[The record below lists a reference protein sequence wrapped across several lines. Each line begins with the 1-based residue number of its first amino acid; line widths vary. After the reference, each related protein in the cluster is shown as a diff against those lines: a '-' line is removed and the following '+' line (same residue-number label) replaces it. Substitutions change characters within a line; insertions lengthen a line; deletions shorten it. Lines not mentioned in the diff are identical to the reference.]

1 MFPEN
6 DCRDSSIVT
15 ILCTCSVL
23 TRFDEGKFADSMAGI
38 RSDTLR
44 VKGVVVSVDERFGRM
59 WENTGNFSGFIVWR
73 CRSFDWYICWNF
85 RFILFFKFHVLC
97 YVVQPQGGRFSY
109 HNP

>member
-1 MFPEN
+1 M
-6 DCRDSSIVT
+6 T

-38 RSDTLR
+38 RSDTLW

-59 WENTGNFSGFIVWR
+59 GENTGNFSGFIVWR
-73 CRSFDWYICWNF
+73 CRSSDRYICWDF
-85 RFILFFKFHVLC
+85 RFVLFFKFHVLC